1 MDEYSQVVRIES
13 ILLFTILSLQI
24 LEKKKITGILI
35 IKEGNKISTRV
46 ESISELES

>member
-1 MDEYSQVVRIES
+1 MDENSQVVRIES

-35 IKEGNKISTRV
+35 TKEGNEISIRV